1 MINEKAVRKLAE
13 QKLLRELARQKR
25 ETFNRMMGEGG
36 AWVHFDP
43 RHRDATVPEHLAKLK
58 RTLFVYSHDF
68 KIPLND
74 LLVTEHGVSASL
86 SFNRVRQYTFVPW
99 DAVFAIE
106 PDDNGAPVVWAQG
119 IAEDLLQEM
128 VDTATA
134 AALADMRVSKGGN
147 A

>member
-1 MINEKAVRKLAE
+1 MINEKAVC
-13 QKLLRELARQKR
+13 ELARQKR

-43 RHRDATVPEHLAKLK
+43 RHRDATVPEHLAKQK
-58 RTLFVYSHDF
+58 RTLFAYSYDF

-74 LLVTEHGVSASL
+74 LVVTEHGVSASL
-86 SFNRVRQYTFVPW
+86 SFNRVRRYTFVPW

-128 VDTATA
+128 IDVGTA
-134 AALADMRVSKGGN
+134 AALADLRMSKGGK